1 MERKKY
7 TIHTDG
13 GSRGNPGEAAIGVL
27 ITDAAQN
34 EFQISEKIGI
44 TTNNIA
50 EYTAL
55 VKALL
60 WLNEKTGTCEVDAEF
75 FLDSELVVKQING
88 QYKVK
93 DEKIKILFEQVKKL
107 IIPLSSAKF
116 THVPRAENKIAD
128 KLVNQAL
135 DSISA

>member
-7 TIHTDG
+7 IIHTDG

-27 ITDAAQN
+27 ITDDSQN
-34 EFQISEKIGI
+34 EYQISEKIGI

-93 DEKIKILFEQVKKL
+93 DEKIKVLFDQVKKL
-107 IIPLSSAKF
+107 LSPLSSSKF
-116 THVPRAENKIAD
+116 THVLRAQNKIAD

-135 DSISA
+135 DSNVT